1 MAPCAPA
8 QTGVANYPSR
18 AIRFILPFPPGGG
31 TDILGRLLAQK
42 LSEEIGQPVVP
53 ENRPGAGG
61 NVGNEAAAKAP
72 PDGYTVVICT
82 TSLAVSKTLY
92 KKLGYDPEK
101 DLAPIGLVA
110 SNPQVLLAS
119 GVRQD
124 RRLAGYASQVR
135 GRRR

>member
-8 QTGVANYPSR
+8 QTEVANYPSR